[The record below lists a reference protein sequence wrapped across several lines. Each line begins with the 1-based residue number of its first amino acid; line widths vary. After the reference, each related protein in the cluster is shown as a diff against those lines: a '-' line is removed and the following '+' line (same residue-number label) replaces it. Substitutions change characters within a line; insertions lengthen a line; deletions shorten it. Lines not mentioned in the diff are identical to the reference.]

1 MGKGKVKLADLLQ
14 RLKEQILIGDG
25 AMGSLLYSYGV
36 DRCFEELNLTNPDEV
51 LRIHQ
56 AYIEARADVIQTNT
70 YGANY
75 IKLARYG
82 LEDQVKKIN
91 EAAVQIARKAATGK
105 NTFVLGTIG
114 GIHGSQT
121 SIGTKEEI
129 KRSFREQLY
138 CLLLAGVDGLLLE
151 TYYDFDELTTV
162 LKIAR
167 EATDLPII
175 TNVSMHEAGVLQNG
189 LALAEAL
196 EQLEGLGADVVGI
209 NCRLGPHHML
219 ESLESVPLL
228 KRSLLAVYPNA
239 SYPGYKDGKLFYE
252 NKPAYFKKYAAKF
265 REQGVNLIGGCCG
278 TTPEHIQGLVQ
289 GLPDRK
295 PITEKNVK
303 ESKAAIVAT
312 DSKELQQPS
321 LVDIVNKRHSVI
333 VELDTPK
340 HLNVEKYFEGVQA
353 LHDVGVD
360 AITLADNSLASPRIC
375 NASMAS
381 LIKQKVNTA
390 PLVHITCR
398 DRNLIGLQSHLMGL
412 HTLGITEL
420 LAITGDPT
428 KIGDF
433 PGATS
438 VFDVTSFELLEM
450 IKKFNEG
457 ISMSGKSLQE
467 KTNFTVAA
475 AFNPNVRY
483 LDRATNRLRKKMEA
497 GADYFITQPI
507 YDTQK
512 IVDVYEATK
521 DLGAPIYIGIM
532 PLTSSQNAEFL
543 HNEVP
548 GIKLTD
554 EVRAR
559 MALADGDR
567 EQSTEQGLRIAEELI
582 DVALEHFHGIYLVTP
597 FTRYDMTV
605 HLTEYINKKVANG
618 AGKKIIQSAGTLN

>member
-1 MGKGKVKLADLLQ
+1 MGDLLKTLNE
-14 RLKEQILIGDG
+14 RILIGDG

-36 DRCFEELNLTNPDEV
+36 DRCFEEHNLTHPDQV
-51 LRIHQ
+51 LQIHQ
-56 AYIEARADVIQTNT
+56 AYIAAGADIIQTNT

-91 EAAVQIARKAATGK
+91 EAAVRLAKKAAK
-105 NTFVLGTIG
+105 KDTFILGTIG

-121 SIGTKEEI
+121 SIGTEEEI

-138 CLLLAGVDGLLLE
+138 CLLLEGVDGLLLE
-151 TYYDFDELTTV
+151 TYYDFNELTTV

-167 EATDLPII
+167 EETDIPII

-189 LALAEAL
+189 MHLREALAEL
-196 EQLEGLGADVVGI
+196 ESLGADVVGI
-209 NCRLGPHHML
+209 NCHLGPHHML
-219 ESLESVPLL
+219 KSLASVPLPE
-228 KRSLLAVYPNA
+228 RALLAVYPNA
-239 SYPGYKDGKLFYE
+239 SFPGYKDGKLFYE
-252 NKPAYFKKYAAKF
+252 NKPDYFEKYAEKF
-265 REQGVNLIGGCCG
+265 RQAGVHLIGGCCG
-278 TTPEHIQGLVQ
+278 TTPEHIEALNRGLFN
-289 GLPDRK
+289 RS
-295 PITEKNVK
+295 PIEEKKVVPLARTV
-303 ESKAAIVAT
+303 EATSAA
-312 DSKELQQPS
+312 DLDKPS
-321 LVDIVNKRHSVI
+321 LVETVKERHSVI
-333 VELDTPK
+333 VELDSPK
-340 HLNVEKYFEGVQA
+340 HLNTASYFKGAEALEKA
-353 LHDVGVD
+353 GVD

-375 NASMAS
+375 NASIGS
-381 LIKQKVNTA
+381 LIKQKFNTT

-438 VFDVTSFELLEM
+438 VFDITSFQLLEL
-450 IKKFNEG
+450 IQKFNEG
-457 ISMSGKSLQE
+457 ISWSGKSLQQ

-483 LDRATNRLRKKMEA
+483 LDRATNRLRKKMES

-507 YDTQK
+507 YNTQQ
-512 IVDVYEATK
+512 IIDVYEATK

-532 PLTSSQNAEFL
+532 PLTSSSNAEFL

-554 EVRAR
+554 EVRKR
-559 MALADGDR
+559 MAYASNSR
-567 EQSTEQGLRIAEELI
+567 EQSTAEGLKIAEELI
-582 DVALEHFHGIYLVTP
+582 DVALELFHGIYLVTP

-605 HLTEYINKKVANG
+605 HLTNYIHKKV
-618 AGKKIIQSAGTLN
+618 KTLQPQQMGILT

>member
-1 MGKGKVKLADLLQ
+1 MLQ
-14 RLKEQILIGDG
+14 RLKEEVLIGDG

-51 LRIHQ
+51 LTIHK
-56 AYIEARADVIQTNT
+56 AYLAAGADIIQTNT

-82 LEDQVKKIN
+82 LEDEVKSIN
-91 EAAVQIARKAATGK
+91 QAAVQIAKKAAADQ
-105 NTFVLGTIG
+105 NAFVIGTIG
-114 GIHGSQT
+114 GIHGTQT

-138 CLLLAGVDGLLLE
+138 CLLLEGVDGLILE

-167 EATDLPII
+167 EATDIPII

-189 LALAEAL
+189 MALAEAL
-196 EQLEGLGADVVGI
+196 QELEALGADLVGI
-209 NCRLGPHHML
+209 NCRLGPHHMFK
-219 ESLESVPLL
+219 SLESVPLPE
-228 KRSLLAVYPNA
+228 RALLAVYPNA
-239 SYPGYKDGKLFYE
+239 SFPGFKDGKLYYE
-252 NKPAYFKKYAAKF
+252 NKPEYFEKYAGKF
-265 REQGVNLIGGCCG
+265 REQGVHLIGGCCG
-278 TTPEHIQGLVQ
+278 TTPEHIQGLVR
-289 GLPDRK
+289 GLSDRT
-295 PITEKNVK
+295 PIIEKVVK
-303 ESKAAIVAT
+303 TSSTTIEAT
-312 DSKELQQPS
+312 DPQKLQQPN
-321 LVDIVNKRHSVI
+321 LVEIVNERHSVI

-340 HLNVEKYFEGVQA
+340 HLNVEKYFEGAKA
-353 LHDVGVD
+353 LQEVGVD

-381 LIKQKVNTA
+381 LIKQQVNA
-390 PLVHITCR
+390 SPLVHITCR

-433 PGATS
+433 PGASS

-450 IKKFNEG
+450 IQKFNEG
-457 ISMSGKSLQE
+457 ISMSGKSLQQ

-475 AFNPNVRY
+475 AFNPNVRH

-507 YDTQK
+507 YSTQK
-512 IVDVYEATK
+512 IIDVYEATK

-532 PLTSSQNAEFL
+532 PLTSSTNAEFL

-559 MALADGDR
+559 MAEADGNR
-567 EQSTEQGLRIAEELI
+567 EQSTQKGLRIAEELI

-597 FTRYDMTV
+597 FMRYDMTV
-605 HLTEYINKKVANG
+605 HLTKYIHEKVDKG
-618 AGKKIIQSAGTLN
+618 VVKKIVQPAGIMN

>member
-1 MGKGKVKLADLLQ
+1 M
-14 RLKEQILIGDG
+14 KERILIGDG
-25 AMGSLLYSYGV
+25 AMGTLLYSHGV
-36 DRCFEELNLTNPDEV
+36 DLCFEELNLTHPDQV

-56 AYIEARADVIQTNT
+56 AYIEAGADIIQTNT

-75 IKLARYG
+75 IKLARHG
-82 LEDQVKKIN
+82 LEDSVKKIN
-91 EAAVQIARKAATGK
+91 KAAVQIAKKAAGK

-114 GIHGSQT
+114 GIHGSRT
-121 SIGTKEEI
+121 SIGTKDEI

-138 CLLLAGVDGLLLE
+138 CLLLEGVDGLLLE

-167 EATDLPII
+167 EETDIPII

-189 LALAEAL
+189 IELIDALQ
-196 EQLEGLGADVVGI
+196 QLEDLGADIVGI

-219 ESLESVPLL
+219 KSLETVPLM
-228 KRSLLAVYPNA
+228 KRALLSVYPNA

-252 NKPAYFKKYAAKF
+252 NEPEYFEKF
-265 REQGVNLIGGCCG
+265 ALSFRKAGVSLIGGCCG
-278 TTPEHIQGLVQ
+278 TTPEHIRALVKGLTI
-289 GLPDRK
+289 RE
-295 PITEKNVK
+295 PIQEKLVKKKEVKTEVVESELK
-303 ESKAAIVAT
+303 ES
-312 DSKELQQPS
+312 QPPT
-321 LVDIVNKRHSVI
+321 LLETVRKRHSII
-333 VELDTPK
+333 VELDAPK
-340 HLNVEKYFEGVQA
+340 HLNTGKFFEGAQA
-353 LHDVGVD
+353 LKDAGVD
-360 AITLADNSLASPRIC
+360 AITLADNSLATPRIC

-381 LIKQKVNTA
+381 LVKQKIGAT

-438 VFDVTSFELLEM
+438 VFDVTSFELIQL
-450 IKKFNEG
+450 IKQFNEG
-457 ISMSGKSLQE
+457 ISKSGKSLQQ
-467 KTNFTVAA
+467 KTSFTVAA
-475 AFNPNVRY
+475 AFNPNVRH
-483 LDRATNRLRKKMEA
+483 LDRAVERLEKKIEA

-507 YDTQK
+507 YSTEK
-512 IVDVYEATK
+512 IIEVYEATK
-521 DLGAPIYIGIM
+521 HIETPIYIGIM

-554 EVRAR
+554 QVRAR
-559 MALADGDR
+559 MALSDGNR
-567 EQSTEQGLRIAEELI
+567 EQSTKEGLQVSKELI
-582 DVALEHFHGIYLVTP
+582 DVALEHFHGIYLITP
-597 FTRYDMTV
+597 FMRYDMTV
-605 HLTEYINKKVANG
+605 NLTEYIHSKVDVIVAREVVQTES
-618 AGKKIIQSAGTLN
+618 IVY